1 MVIKNNLAI
10 VPCIVLSII
19 LHSAIFFAITYKKD
33 KKNIFIQVPFDVS
46 FYSPASPA
54 VTEDIKVEKKV
65 EPVKEVEPE
74 KKKEKVVEKKK
85 ITKDD
90 ILVKKKKEKTKK
102 QQEVHKEKAE
112 EPKEKVVEKEQ
123 KGTEASADTQYSKGI
138 MLENKNFKFSYY
150 TNTILKRIR
159 KYWQDTGT
167 SGTLKTVVYFKINKA
182 GYVLNV
188 KISESS
194 KDELFDQNAL
204 RAVELANP
212 FPPLPE
218 NYTEDTLGVYF
229 EFKTR

>member
-1 MVIKNNLAI
+1 MIRKNNLAI
-10 VPCIVLSII
+10 VPCIILSVL
-19 LHSAIFFAITYKKD
+19 LHSVVFFAITYKNT

-46 FYSPASPA
+46 FYSPATVS
-54 VTEDIKVEKKV
+54 EEIKIEKKT
-65 EPVKEVEPE
+65 EPVKKKEPE
-74 KKKEKVVEKKK
+74 VKKKKVVEKKK
-85 ITKDD
+85 IAKDD
-90 ILVKKKKEKTKK
+90 ILVNKKKEKTHKA
-102 QQEVHKEKAE
+102 QEVLKQKTE
-112 EPKEKVVEKEQ
+112 EPKEKTVDHEEQ
-123 KGTEASADTQYSKGI
+123 KSAESSAEMSYSKGI

-159 KYWQDTGT
+159 KYWHD
-167 SGTLKTVVYFKINKA
+167 SGTTSALKTVVYFKINKD
-182 GYVLNV
+182 GYVLDV

-194 KDELFDQNAL
+194 KDELFDQNSL

>member
-1 MVIKNNLAI
+1 MIIRNNLAI

-19 LHSAIFFAITYKKD
+19 LHSAFFFVITYKKN

-46 FYSPASPA
+46 FYTPASSA
-54 VTEDIKVEKKV
+54 VTEEIKVEKKV
-65 EPVKEVEPE
+65 EPVKKVEPE
-74 KKKEKVVEKKK
+74 IKKEKVVEKKK

-90 ILVKKKKEKTKK
+90 ILVKKKKEKTQK
-102 QQEVHKEKAE
+102 QQEVHKEKTE

-123 KGTEASADTQYSKGI
+123 KSAEASADAPYSKGI

-167 SGTLKTVVYFKINKA
+167 TAALKTVVYFKINKA

-218 NYTEDTLGVYF
+218 NYMEDTLGVYF

>member
-1 MVIKNNLAI
+1 MIRKNNLAI
-10 VPCIVLSII
+10 VPCIILSVL
-19 LHSAIFFAITYKKD
+19 LHSVVFFAITYKNT

-46 FYSPASPA
+46 FYSPATVS
-54 VTEDIKVEKKV
+54 EEIKIEKKT
-65 EPVKEVEPE
+65 EPVKKKEPE
-74 KKKEKVVEKKK
+74 VKKKKVVEKKK
-85 ITKDD
+85 VAKDD
-90 ILVKKKKEKTKK
+90 ILVNKKKEKTHKA
-102 QQEVHKEKAE
+102 QEVLKQKTE
-112 EPKEKVVEKEQ
+112 EPKEKTVDHEEQ
-123 KGTEASADTQYSKGI
+123 KSAESSAEMSYSKGI

-159 KYWQDTGT
+159 KYWHD
-167 SGTLKTVVYFKINKA
+167 SGTTSALKTVVYFKINKD
-182 GYVLNV
+182 GYVLDV

-194 KDELFDQNAL
+194 KDELFDQNSL